1 MRRPVLIIPGIG
13 NSGPQH
19 WQSLWQQAEP
29 GWRRLRVADWEQV
42 QADDWL
48 AALEREVAELGVGGV
63 LVAHSLGCLT
73 VAQWAAQSELAAGI
87 AGALLVAPP
96 DPQGA
101 AFPAQQARGFL
112 PAREPL
118 PFPALVLASSDDPY
132 STIEKARDMARAWAA
147 EFQVLGP
154 LGHLNA
160 ASGLGEWPQ
169 GRALLNRFG
178 A

>member
-1 MRRPVLIIPGIG
+1 MQRPVLIVPGIG

-29 GWRRLRVADWEQV
+29 GWRRLRVPDWEQV
-42 QADDWL
+42 QAGDWV
-48 AALEREVAELGVGGV
+48 AALERDVAELGAGVV
-63 LVAHSLGCLT
+63 LVAHSLGCLA
-73 VAQWAAQSELAAGI
+73 VAQWATQSELAASV

-96 DPQGA
+96 DPQAA
-101 AFPAQQARGFL
+101 AFPAQQARSFL
-112 PAREPL
+112 PAGAPL

-132 STIEKARDMARAWAA
+132 AAIERARDMARAWAA
-147 EFQVLGP
+147 ELLELGP
-154 LGHLNA
+154 RGHLNA

-169 GRALLNRFG
+169 GRALLSRFG